1 MWGAMIKI
9 LIAED
14 MAMLRR
20 ALAELLSLEADF
32 EVVAEVDRGDEIVPR
47 ARALQPD
54 VAVLDIGLPG
64 MDGISAA
71 AALGTAVPACRIL
84 MLTGLGN
91 PSTLR
96 RALATRAT
104 GFLRKD
110 ADPTQLVGAIRA
122 VAAGKRAVDPQLA
135 VAALEDVTQP
145 LAPRELEVLRL
156 AAAGEGTAA
165 IARRLFLSPGTVR
178 NYLSSAVVKL
188 SARNRMDAVRIAR
201 EGGWI

>member
-1 MWGAMIKI
+1 MLKI

-14 MAMLRR
+14 MVMLRR
-20 ALAELLSLEADF
+20 ALAELLSLESDF
-32 EVVAEVDRGDEIVPR
+32 DVVAEVDRGDEIVPK
-47 ARALQPD
+47 ARALRPD
-54 VAVLDIGLPG
+54 VAILDIGLPG
-64 MDGISAA
+64 MDGITAA
-71 AALGTAVPACRIL
+71 AALCTAVPDCRIL

-96 RALATRAT
+96 RALASRAT
-104 GFLRKD
+104 GFLCKD
-110 ADPTQLVGAIRA
+110 ANPAQLVGAIRA
-122 VAAGKRAVDPQLA
+122 VAEGKRVVDPQLA
-135 VAALEDVTQP
+135 VAALEEVTQP

-165 IARRLFLSPGTVR
+165 IAGRLFLSTGTVR

-188 SARNRMDAVRIAR
+188 GARNRMDAVRIAR

>member
-1 MWGAMIKI
+1 MLKI

-14 MAMLRR
+14 MVMLRR
-20 ALAELLSLEADF
+20 ALAELLALEADF

-47 ARALQPD
+47 ARALRPD

-64 MDGISAA
+64 MDGITAA
-71 AALGTAVPACRIL
+71 AALGAAVPDCRVL

-96 RALATRAT
+96 RALTTRAT
-104 GFLRKD
+104 GFLHKD
-110 ADPTQLVGAIRA
+110 ADPAQLVGAIRA
-122 VAAGKRAVDPQLA
+122 VAAGKRVVDPQLA

-145 LAPRELEVLRL
+145 LAPRELEVLQL

-165 IARRLFLSPGTVR
+165 IAGRLFLSPGTVR

-188 SARNRMDAVRIAR
+188 GARNRMDAVRIAR

>member
-1 MWGAMIKI
+1 MLKI

-14 MAMLRR
+14 MVMLRR
-20 ALAELLSLEADF
+20 ALAELLSLESDF
-32 EVVAEVDRGDEIVPR
+32 DVVAEVDRGDEIVPK
-47 ARALQPD
+47 ARALRPD

-64 MDGISAA
+64 MDGITAA
-71 AALGTAVPACRIL
+71 AALCTAVPDCRIL

-96 RALATRAT
+96 RALASRAT
-104 GFLRKD
+104 GFLCKD
-110 ADPTQLVGAIRA
+110 ANPAQLVGAIRA
-122 VAAGKRAVDPQLA
+122 VAAGKRVVDPQLA
-135 VAALEDVTQP
+135 VAALEEVTQP

-156 AAAGEGTAA
+156 AAAGEGTEA
-165 IARRLFLSPGTVR
+165 IAGRLFLSTGTVR

-188 SARNRMDAVRIAR
+188 GARNRMDAVRIAR

>member
-1 MWGAMIKI
+1 MIKI

-20 ALAELLSLEADF
+20 ALAELLALEADF
-32 EVVAEVDRGDEIVPR
+32 DVVAEVDRGDEIVPR
-47 ARALQPD
+47 ARALKPD

-64 MDGISAA
+64 MDGITAA
-71 AALGTAVPACRIL
+71 AALRDAVPDCRIL

-96 RALATRAT
+96 RALAIRAT

-110 ADPTQLVGAIRA
+110 ADPAQLVEAIRA
-122 VAAGKRAVDPQLA
+122 VAAGQRVVDPQLA
-135 VAALEDVTQP
+135 VAALDDASQP

-156 AAAGEGTAA
+156 AAAGESTAA

-178 NYLSSAVVKL
+178 NYLGSAVVKL
-188 SARNRMDAVRIAR
+188 GARNRMDAVRIAR

>member
-1 MWGAMIKI
+1 MLKI

-14 MAMLRR
+14 MVMLRR
-20 ALAELLSLEADF
+20 ALAELLSLESDF
-32 EVVAEVDRGDEIVPR
+32 DVVAEVDRGDEIVPR
-47 ARALQPD
+47 ARALRPD

-64 MDGISAA
+64 MDGITAA
-71 AALGTAVPACRIL
+71 AALCTAVPDCRIL

-96 RALATRAT
+96 RALASRAT
-104 GFLRKD
+104 GFLCKD
-110 ADPTQLVGAIRA
+110 ANPAQLVGAIRA
-122 VAAGKRAVDPQLA
+122 VAAGKRVVDPHLA
-135 VAALEDVTQP
+135 VAALEEVTQP

-165 IARRLFLSPGTVR
+165 IAGRLFLSTGTVR

-188 SARNRMDAVRIAR
+188 GARNRMDAVRIAR

>member
-1 MWGAMIKI
+1 MIKI

-14 MAMLRR
+14 MVMLRR
-20 ALAELLSLEADF
+20 ALAELLELEADF
-32 EVVAEVDRGDEIVPR
+32 QVVAEVDHGDDIVPK
-47 ARALQPD
+47 ALALQPD

-64 MDGISAA
+64 MDGITAA
-71 AALGTAVPACRIL
+71 AALGAALPDCRIL
-84 MLTGLGN
+84 ILTGLGN

-96 RALATRAT
+96 RAMATGAT

-110 ADPTQLVGAIRA
+110 ADPAQLVGGIRA
-122 VAAGKRAVDPQLA
+122 VVAGRRAVDPQLA

-156 AAAGEGTAA
+156 AAEGEGTAA
-165 IARRLFLSPGTVR
+165 IARRLFLAPGTVR

-188 SARNRMDAVRIAR
+188 GARNRMDAVRIAR
-201 EGGWI
+201 EGRWI

>member
-1 MWGAMIKI
+1 MIKI

-20 ALAELLSLEADF
+20 ALVEILSLEADF
-32 EVVAEVDRGDEIVPR
+32 DVVADVDSGDEIVPK
-47 ARALQPD
+47 AIALQPD

-71 AALGTAVPACRIL
+71 AALGTVLPDCRIL

-110 ADPTQLVGAIRA
+110 ADPAQLMGAIRA
-122 VAAGKRAVDPQLA
+122 VASGETAIDPQLA
-135 VAALEDVTQP
+135 IAALQDVTQP

-178 NYLSSAVVKL
+178 NYLNSAVVKL
-188 SARNRMDAVRIAR
+188 GARNRMDAVRIAR
-201 EGGWI
+201 ESGWI

>member
-1 MWGAMIKI
+1 MLKI

-32 EVVAEVDRGDEIVPR
+32 DVVAEVDRGDEIVPK
-47 ARALQPD
+47 ALAVRPD

-64 MDGISAA
+64 MDGITAA
-71 AALGTAVPACRIL
+71 AALATAVPDCRVL

-104 GFLRKD
+104 GFLCKD
-110 ADPTQLVGAIRA
+110 ASPDQLVSAIRT
-122 VAAGKRAVDPQLA
+122 VAAGKRFIDPQLA

-165 IARRLFLSPGTVR
+165 IADRLFLSAGTVR

-188 SARNRMDAVRIAR
+188 GARNRMDAVRIAR